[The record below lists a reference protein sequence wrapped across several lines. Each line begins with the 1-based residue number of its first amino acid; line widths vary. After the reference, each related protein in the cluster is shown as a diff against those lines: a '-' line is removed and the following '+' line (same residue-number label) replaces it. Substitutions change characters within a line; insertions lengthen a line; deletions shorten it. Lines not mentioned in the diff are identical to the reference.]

1 MKSFAEKAIEF
12 NKKLQLNLDIADV
25 EVMNPFLDPKVLY
38 ITEMFYRK
46 FFSDDN
52 KRVFIFGI
60 NPGRNGAGITGISFT
75 DPIRLETKC
84 TIINHLPKKPE
95 LSSEF
100 IYNMI
105 DSYGTVKEFY
115 SRFFITAVSPLGFLS
130 KGKNLNYYDT
140 KELQEKVKPFIVQ
153 SIKNQIE
160 FGAFR
165 ECAICIGEDKNFRFL
180 TQLNDEHSFFD
191 KIFSL
196 EHPRFIMQ
204 YRRKLSN
211 EFINRYLSVLKQC
224 EELTGK

>member
-1 MKSFAEKAIEF
+1 MESFAEKAIEF
-12 NKKLQLNLDIADV
+12 NKKLDLILDIDDV

-46 FFSDDN
+46 FFSDTN

-60 NPGRNGAGITGISFT
+60 NPGRFGAGVTGISFT

-100 IYNMI
+100 IYSMI
-105 DSYGTVKEFY
+105 EKYGTVKDFY

-130 KGKNLNYYDT
+130 KGKNLNYYDS

-165 ECAICIGEDKNFRFL
+165 ECAICIGGDKNFRFL
-180 TQLNDEHSFFD
+180 SQLNDEYSFFD
-191 KIFSL
+191 KIFAL

-204 YRRKLSN
+204 YRRKMIN
-211 EFINRYLSVLKQC
+211 EFISSYLNVLHNC
-224 EELTGK
+224 EEFIGK